1 MKALKINVNGRMKIV
16 DITGETI
23 EEQNQSIYKYLGG
36 YFDIV
41 RIGNDAVML
50 VDDNGLLKN
59 LRPNTMAEMIAE
71 RSLLVGT
78 ALIVGIMPTDDGEVF
93 TDCPERYIRF
103 RDTINM
109 IYGKEKPHH

>member
-16 DITGETI
+16 NITGETI
-23 EEQNQSIYKYLGG
+23 EEQNQSIYNYLGG
-36 YFDIV
+36 FFDIV
-41 RIGNDAVML
+41 RMGDDAVML
-50 VDDNGLLKN
+50 VDDEGLLKN
-59 LRPNTMAEMIAE
+59 LRPNTMAAMIAE

-109 IYGKEKPHH
+109 IYG